1 MRWLPS
7 APGQTRK
14 EVCLSDVSQQDW
26 RWYDIG
32 EFDFAELQKLP
43 LLIHD
48 GICLF
53 VQSDR
58 MEMDEIEISRVG
70 NDSGLKEEK

>member
-14 EVCLSDVSQQDW
+14 EVRLSDVSRQDW
-26 RWYDIG
+26 RWYDVG
-32 EFDFAELQKLP
+32 EFDFAELQKRP

-58 MEMDEIEISRVG
+58 MEMDKIEIFRVG